1 MYLVVLLERT
11 EALSHLLSFCGRP
24 NRHKT
29 LHAQISN
36 KHVTDKNKVPITFLA
51 KIIPFSPPQQ
61 VLVKVWL
68 LKVHLEAIQV
78 SAFFLP
84 VIIDKQ
90 GDLI

>member
-36 KHVTDKNKVPITFLA
+36 KLTNNFPIIVFGQARTFFSSTTGVAEDLA
-51 KIIPFSPPQQ
+51 AEGSSGGNPS
-61 VLVKVWL
+61 LRL
-68 LKVHLEAIQV
+68 L
-78 SAFFLP
+78 SACHNR
-84 VIIDKQ
+84 
-90 GDLI
+90 